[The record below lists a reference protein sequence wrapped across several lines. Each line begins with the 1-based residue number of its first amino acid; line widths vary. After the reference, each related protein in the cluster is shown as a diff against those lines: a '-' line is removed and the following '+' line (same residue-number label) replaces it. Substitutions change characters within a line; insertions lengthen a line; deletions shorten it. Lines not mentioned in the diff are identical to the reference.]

1 MSNLW
6 LNIRIGKY
14 HLKLATL
21 TGGALDLD
29 STMVLGKILKCI
41 GFHCGENKGGD

>member
-14 HLKLATL
+14 HLQ
-21 TGGALDLD
+21 
-29 STMVLGKILKCI
+29 I
-41 GFHCGENKGGD
+41 GDPNWWSIRFRFNNGSWEDFEVYRFPLWRK